1 MNIVD
6 LLVHKTHVRNL
17 NACFFWGGWFLSLFS
32 YFISIMQEKIE
43 SSTDI
48 LKDILKPVTDEEE
61 EMSWPPKDPQSLILM
76 EKVCCM

>member
-1 MNIVD
+1 
-6 LLVHKTHVRNL
+6 
-17 NACFFWGGWFLSLFS
+17 
-32 YFISIMQEKIE
+32 MQEKIE

-61 EMSWPPKDPQSLILM
+61 EISWPPKDPQSLILM